1 MAAEK
6 RARGMRRA
14 GGLLLLGAAVATLS
28 GCGGSGSSKPG
39 ATTAAVTTVPT
50 APAPKTTAPKPKAAV
65 SSVATRYEQQ
75 MQVLGNQLSAF
86 FTKVGAED
94 GTATSKRAAANIKL
108 VQARLRSAA
117 VKLAA
122 MKLPPKL
129 EADQQ
134 KLITAVREYASELNQ
149 IIAQVKAGNRAALA
163 AISDLKGIR
172 DMGTATQAITK
183 AGYNITGGPLSG

>member
-1 MAAEK
+1 
-6 RARGMRRA
+6 
-14 GGLLLLGAAVATLS
+14 
-28 GCGGSGSSKPG
+28 
-39 ATTAAVTTVPT
+39 VP
-50 APAPKTTAPKPKAAV
+50 AHNTTAPKLTPAT

-75 MQVLGNQLSAF
+75 MQVLGNELSAYF
-86 FTKVGAED
+86 VKVGTED
-94 GTATSKRAAANIKL
+94 GTATPKRAAANIKQ
-108 VQARLRSAA
+108 VQVRLRSAA

-149 IIAQVKAGNRAALA
+149 IIVQVKKGNRAALA

-183 AGYNITGGPLSG
+183 AGYNITGSGPLSG